1 MWLCG
6 LGLAKLVPEWDAQ
19 TVSPH
24 GFPYIFSYIFVCLAF
39 NYYFF
44 WYLSVLPAVAGG
56 CRERWG
62 WFCGGGLLLDLSDG
76 GVNSATL
83 LGRRCNLEAVAG

>member
-1 MWLCG
+1 MASHIYSHTFLSVWHL
-6 LGLAKLVPEWDAQ
+6 
-19 TVSPH
+19 
-24 GFPYIFSYIFVCLAF
+24 III
-39 NYYFF
+39 FF